1 MPPETRISVQKL
13 AARIERVE
21 LLNRALFLVVAIAL
35 VIGGAALAIR
45 HFSQANTAAAEPFAA
60 LNANGDVRYDER
72 SLVIAGLDPAIHTDV
87 QPAWTTGSSPVVTPH
102 EVHTYCPS
110 EPFPAFALLKPGY
123 ARCRASTTSRWS
135 SASAA
140 QKLPAAC
147 GRRTQRDL

>member
-21 LLNRALFLVVAIAL
+21 RLNRALFLVVAIAL

-123 ARCRASTTSRWS
+123 DCFNPVVQSRAYVATSAHTQHEICHSGPAR
-135 SASAA
+135 
-140 QKLPAAC
+140 
-147 GRRTQRDL
+147 